1 MKYLV
6 RRCVYW
12 VPVLQ
17 IVITLFDLLSY
28 ITTSHLVISTA
39 AASEVHAVADCLRL
53 QELGDVQEG
62 GEADGR
68 QDVVIQGPPPGR
80 GQHPASTS
88 VLSCDS
94 ISSCGS
100 VSQLVLVF
108 VFHNCFI
115 KQWLSL
121 LFCVCI
127 Y

>member
-53 QELGDVQEG
+53 QELGYVQEG

-88 VLSCDS
+88 VLSSDS
-94 ISSCGS
+94 NSSCGS
-100 VSQLVLVF
+100 VSQLVLVL
-108 VFHNCFI
+108 C
-115 KQWLSL
+115 LY
-121 LFCVCI
+121 LFD
-127 Y
+127 